1 MKEIER
7 PEDRPFSS
15 ALLVKLIS
23 AARASHHDMPFSA
36 WDADLLVAA
45 GAFVNVI
52 VLELRHIAS
61 EIREVSEKLI
71 PQLKEFLILGIS
83 LGNVS

>member
-1 MKEIER
+1 MKFE
-7 PEDRPFSS
+7 
-15 ALLVKLIS
+15 S
-23 AARASHHDMPFSA
+23 AARAPNHDVPFPPGNT
-36 WDADLLVAA
+36 DLLIAS